1 MVRVLFGNHA
11 GRTLVG
17 CRSGRA
23 PLFVDGVGNVHPHDV
38 DEVLR
43 MPGMT
48 LHPNE
53 VWPPRPPADPEAD
66 AEAPDEAEAEDSDET
81 DDPRRSALRAE
92 GSALASWGEPA
103 PDDATPAPAV
113 KRARKAR
120 A

>member
-53 VWPPRPPADPEAD
+53 VWPPRPSADPEAEPETD
-66 AEAPDEAEAEDSDET
+66 AEAPDAVD
-81 DDPRRSALRAE
+81 
-92 GSALASWGEPA
+92 EPA